1 MCGELQGGQ
10 SCEKVEM
17 EVGVSRSRWSRL
29 LGDLECG
36 RSEAEGGVEWERGSL
51 RKVLAVWM

>member
-1 MCGELQGGQ
+1 
-10 SCEKVEM
+10 M
-17 EVGVSRSRWSRL
+17 EVGVSRSRGSRL
-29 LGDLECG
+29 PGDLECG